1 MNDFFDELNNFSNLL
16 EINEKEEEKIKEK
29 KYTNTTSYEDK
40 QLKKEIN
47 EFTKITK
54 IYRDCEKSHKKINKI
69 IKEMN
74 SKILI
79 VYGYNI
85 LMEENLKTMLNYV
98 NMSILKTSNSLIL
111 KYSSPDNSKFSSTF
125 SYLVNEI
132 SRFVLYPPSYA
143 KLLFMPNISQK
154 IGPAFSLQ

>member
-98 NMSILKTSNSLIL
+98 NMSILKKTEIKKKEIGINMNSNIIGELSEYNLI
-111 KYSSPDNSKFSSTF
+111 KYPYYKF
-125 SYLVNEI
+125 
-132 SRFVLYPPSYA
+132 
-143 KLLFMPNISQK
+143 
-154 IGPAFSLQ
+154 